1 MNNILLILCCIF
13 IIYFLKDII
22 AIIIGLCLLAVCF
35 YYLSGYNDN
44 ILVNNVFVTST
55 EQEINK

>member
-22 AIIIGLCLLAVCF
+22 AILIGICLICVCY
-35 YYLSGYNDN
+35 YYLTGNN
-44 ILVNNVFVTST
+44 ILSTSI
-55 EQEINK
+55 EQEMNK